1 MIIRSLINLNLEAH
15 DLQDDIAPIVEGG
28 PTPRHP
34 DPGIGTHTLA
44 HPDGEPYDHL
54 VQAVMGVGDECHNG
68 AKARLPDEMV

>member
-44 HPDGEPYDHL
+44 HPDGEPE
-54 VQAVMGVGDECHNG
+54 APRSASN
-68 AKARLPDEMV
+68 ATWTRAAPR